1 MQVFNKGEFSI
12 IAETYNTRFSWGH
25 KATLLHDG
33 REIAKAKI
41 RYYNRTWEKYTYQSV
56 CFAVINTAIDNR
68 TKHLY
73 NNFRDRYQRTRL
85 TKEMREDATKGDIW
99 LEKFNKLKGEF

>member
-12 IAETYNTRFSWGH
+12 IAETYETRFSCGH
-25 KATLLHDG
+25 KATLLHNG
-33 REIAKAKI
+33 REIARAKI

-56 CFAVINTAIDNR
+56 CFAVINTAIDDR
-68 TKHLY
+68 TKQLY
-73 NNFRDRYQRTRL
+73 NNMRDKHQRMRL
-85 TKEMREDATKGDIW
+85 TKEMREDATKSDIW